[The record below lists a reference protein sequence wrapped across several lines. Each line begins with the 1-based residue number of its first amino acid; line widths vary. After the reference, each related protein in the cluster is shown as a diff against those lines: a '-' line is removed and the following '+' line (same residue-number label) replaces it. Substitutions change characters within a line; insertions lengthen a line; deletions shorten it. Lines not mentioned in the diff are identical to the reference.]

1 METPFC
7 WKGICDL
14 QSDFRASIKALGS
27 EGQSSHPESVL
38 HTLELDRSPDCD
50 SHFVKIHGYETTAQ
64 EYDEMEQARLDRMQ
78 RDLDR
83 INQRIESQGY
93 RKDDRQFST
102 KQLAISIAASF
113 IITVLAVLLGAW
125 LSK

>member
-1 METPFC
+1 
-7 WKGICDL
+7 
-14 QSDFRASIKALGS
+14 
-27 EGQSSHPESVL
+27 
-38 HTLELDRSPDCD
+38 
-50 SHFVKIHGYETTAQ
+50 VKIHGYETTAQ